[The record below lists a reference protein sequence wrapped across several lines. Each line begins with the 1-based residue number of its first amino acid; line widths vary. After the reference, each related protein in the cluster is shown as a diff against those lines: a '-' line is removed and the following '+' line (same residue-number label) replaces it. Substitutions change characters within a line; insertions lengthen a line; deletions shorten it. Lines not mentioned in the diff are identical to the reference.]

1 MGLRDYNQTNSAL
14 NLNQDLEDRR
24 YIKTKFAAAAEFI
37 KMDRIEELK
46 SEFDKSSR
54 MVVRRGNGDSES
66 NQDLEYELSF
76 RDGISVASLPVANR
90 RQI

>member
-1 MGLRDYNQTNSAL
+1 
-14 NLNQDLEDRR
+14 
-24 YIKTKFAAAAEFI
+24 
-37 KMDRIEELK
+37 MDRIEELK

-76 RDGISVASLPVANR
+76 RDGVSVASLPVANR
-90 RQI
+90 R